1 MSTDAVA
8 SSQTPDN
15 ARARLT
21 GLSWSHF
28 LNDGAA
34 NYLPGVLP
42 AILIQLDLSVAWV
55 GTIMAA
61 LLIGQGFQPLF
72 GLLADRIGGRILT
85 VLGLL
90 GSSLGGALLGL
101 VASVPSLIVVLMLIG
116 VANAMFHPQTLAGV
130 RSLASARRGLA
141 MSVFLVGGE
150 IGRGVWPVLAGAL
163 ITSGGRFWLCALALP
178 GLLTLPLLLRWAPS
192 LPARRRDAQPIAWA
206 QHARPL
212 ALLVTFCALRAFV
225 MFALITLMPL
235 IWSAQGGSLTV
246 GASLIT
252 VVLVVG
258 IVGNLGGGWLSDKI
272 GSRFILV
279 ASLLATAALTAIF
292 ITASGSWLWLIGG
305 ALGIVL
311 FTTLPLTI
319 LIAQDTLPENP
330 SFGAGMA
337 LGLANGLGAIGVI
350 AVGPVAAT
358 YGAGGALWLAVMAA
372 VVAAI
377 IGVTVPVHRSH
388 A

>member
-1 MSTDAVA
+1 MSTNAVA
-8 SSQTPDN
+8 SPEVPAN
-15 ARARLT
+15 ARARLS

-42 AILIQLDLSVAWV
+42 AILIQLHLSVALA

-61 LLIGQGFQPLF
+61 LLIGQGLQPLF

-85 VLGLL
+85 VCGLL

-101 VASVPSLIVVLMLIG
+101 VASVPWLIVVLVMIG
-116 VANAMFHPQTLAGV
+116 VSNAMFHPQALAAV
-130 RSLASARRGLA
+130 RSLAGARRGLA

-178 GLLTLPLLLRWAPS
+178 GLLTLPWLLRWAPA
-192 LPARRRDAQPIAWA
+192 LPARRTDAQPIAWA

-212 ALLVTFCALRAFV
+212 ALLVAFCALRAFV
-225 MFALITLMPL
+225 IFALITLMPL
-235 IWSAQGGSLTV
+235 IWAAQGGALTV

-258 IVGNLGGGWLSDKI
+258 IVGNLGGGWLSDRM
-272 GSRFILV
+272 GSRLILV
-279 ASLLATAALTAIF
+279 VSLLATAGLTAVF
-292 ITASGSWLWLIGG
+292 MAANGPWLWLIGG

-311 FTTLPLTI
+311 FATLPLTI
-319 LIAQDTLPENP
+319 LIAQDILPENP

-337 LGLANGLGAIGVI
+337 LGLANALGALGVI
-350 AVGPVAAT
+350 AVGPVAAA
-358 YGAGGALWLAVMAA
+358 YGAVGALWMAVAA
-372 VVAAI
+372 ALVAAI
-377 IGVTVPVHRSH
+377 IGFIVPVHRSN

>member
-1 MSTDAVA
+1 MSMDAAA

-28 LNDGAA
+28 INDGAA

-42 AILIQLDLSVAWV
+42 AILIQLNLSVALA

-72 GLLADRIGGRILT
+72 GLLADRVGGRMLT

-101 VASVPSLIVVLMLIG
+101 VASVPWLIIVLVLIG
-116 VANAMFHPQTLAGV
+116 VSNAMFHPQALAGV
-130 RSLASARRGLA
+130 RKLAGARRGLA

-163 ITSGGRFWLCALALP
+163 VTSGGRFWLCALALP
-178 GLLTLPLLLRWAPS
+178 GLLTLPLLLRSAPA
-192 LPARRRDAQPIAWA
+192 LPARRTDAQPIAWA
-206 QHARPL
+206 QHAKPL

-225 MFALITLMPL
+225 MFSLITLMPL
-235 IWSAQGGSLTV
+235 IWAAQGGSLTA

-258 IVGNLGGGWLSDKI
+258 IVGNLGGGWLSDKV
-272 GSRFILV
+272 GSRVILV
-279 ASLLATAALTAIF
+279 VSLLATAILTTVFMA
-292 ITASGSWLWLIGG
+292 TSGPWLWLIGG

-311 FTTLPLTI
+311 FATLPLTI

-337 LGLANGLGAIGVI
+337 LGLANALGAIGVI
-350 AVGPVAAT
+350 AIGPVAAAF
-358 YGAGGALWLAVMAA
+358 GAAAALWMAVAAALAAA
-372 VVAAI
+372 VIAFV
-377 IGVTVPVHRSH
+377 VPVHRSH

>member
-1 MSTDAVA
+1 MSTDTAA
-8 SSQTPDN
+8 SPQTPDN
-15 ARARLT
+15 ASARLS

-90 GSSLGGALLGL
+90 GSSLGGALLGF
-101 VASVPSLIVVLMLIG
+101 VVSVPSLIVVLILIG

-130 RSLASARRGLA
+130 RSLAGARRGLA

-163 ITSGGRFWLCALALP
+163 VTSGGRFWLCALALP
-178 GLLTLPLLLRWAPS
+178 GLMTLPLLWRWAPS
-192 LPARRRDAQPIAWA
+192 LPARRTDAQPIAWA
-206 QHARPL
+206 RHAKPL

-225 MFALITLMPL
+225 MFSLITLMPL
-235 IWSAQGGSLTV
+235 VWSAQGGALTA

-272 GSRFILV
+272 GSRVILV
-279 ASLLATAALTAIF
+279 VSLLATAVLTAVF
-292 ITASGSWLWLIGG
+292 IAASGPWLWFIGG

-350 AVGPVAAT
+350 AIGPVAAT
-358 YGAGGALWLAVMAA
+358 YSASGALWLAVVAA

-377 IGVTVPVHRSH
+377 IGLTVPVHRSH